1 MALSV
6 IDRSCNT
13 NMENNFRSIQ
23 FKIDLLAGI
32 VFLLALAS
40 PSFGVQPPTRPSPTP
55 TPVYRPRTPIPVY
68 QPKTA
73 PSPTGAPTIKPPVY
87 TAAGPKAPQ
96 LTNESFVGTWI
107 GTATLTD
114 GPPTPNGFR
123 FTNKIGE
130 LTGVWLNGKE
140 EKPIQSK
147 DIVIT
152 GTMFSIKITEPDYA
166 ITFAGY
172 FAGGTGEIK
181 GTLLIDSL
189 GEKTKGT
196 WTASRKTENTAAS
209 PKELVDR
216 GQILIGKK
224 DYDGALKAFSQAIDA
239 KPDYIEA
246 YRFRAITALLIYES
260 NPPMH
265 GQKLYTAVFNFDHA
279 INRGSTNPDD
289 FYLRGQTHEKLND
302 KAKAIAD
309 YRSALKYYSGHQKAR
324 EAMARLGVKP

>member
-1 MALSV
+1 MESNLRFEILANNILS
-6 IDRSCNT
+6 
-13 NMENNFRSIQ
+13 
-23 FKIDLLAGI
+23 GI

-40 PSFGVQPPTRPSPTP
+40 LSFGARPSARPAPKPTP
-55 TPVYRPRTPIPVY
+55 VFRPSTTTPVYRPKP
-68 QPKTA
+68 A
-73 PSPTGAPTIKPPVY
+73 PSPTGTPTIKPPVY

-123 FTNKIGE
+123 FTNKNGE
-130 LTGVWLNGKE
+130 LTGVWLNGKD

-152 GTMFSIKITEPDYA
+152 GTMFSIKISETDYS

-172 FAGGTGEIK
+172 FAGETGEIK
-181 GTLLIDSL
+181 GTLLIDSF
-189 GEKTKGT
+189 GEKSKGT
-196 WTASRKTENTAAS
+196 WTASRKTENTPAS
-209 PKELVDR
+209 PKELIDR

-224 DYDGALKAFSQAIDA
+224 DYDGAMKAFNQAIDTN
-239 KPDYIEA
+239 PNNIEA
-246 YRFRAITALLIYES
+246 YRYRAITALLIYET

-265 GQKLYTAVFNFDHA
+265 GQKLYTALFNFDHA
-279 INRGSTNPDD
+279 INRGSTYPDD
-289 FYLRGQTHEKLND
+289 FYLRGQTHERLSD